1 MNTLRPQEALLKL
14 RTHAPLVELIARLE
28 DGPYPVDIG
37 EAEGP
42 FAAVIVA
49 QMAERARTARSS
61 PRRSSSAKGAILVVV
76 PTDQEA
82 EALEGDLSFLGARPV
97 LLPWWRTAAY
107 RPASPRAHAFG
118 ERAACLSRLC
128 LGDADVVVAS
138 QRAFV
143 TPVPP
148 RAAFAPLALLLEVG
162 GSIDPTTVGDRL
174 SSYGYLRVPRVS
186 LPGNSLCEARCS
198 TSSCP
203 GTTRPSAS
211 YSSTT

>member
-14 RTHAPLVELIARLE
+14 RAHAPLAELISRLE
-28 DGPYPVDIG
+28 EGPFPVDIG

-42 FAAVIVA
+42 FAAVTVA
-49 QMAERARTARSS
+49 QIAERARMARSS
-61 PRRSSSAKGAILVVV
+61 PNRRGAAGQPQTMRGAVLAVV

-82 EALEGDLSFLGARPV
+82 ESLQGDLAFLGARPV

-107 RPASPRAHAFG
+107 RPASPRGRVFG

-148 RAAFAPLALLLEVG
+148 RDTFAPLALLLELG
-162 GSIDPTTVGDRL
+162 GSIDPTMVGDRL

-186 LPGNSLCEARCS
+186 LPGEFAL
-198 TSSCP
+198 
-203 GTTRPSAS
+203 
-211 YSSTT
+211 